1 MKKIALLGMLLVS
14 LNGCLVSFYRT
25 HTYPDLSHRQIQQ
38 ITDPARIVIID
49 LGDSAYLA
57 EQVTIEQGMLSATLL
72 RTTTGDTSLPM
83 PSLRKGVHYI
93 EPPKRKK
100 IHAIV
105 YVSCF
110 WQKAPADRKLR
121 IPVRDIIEVHSFTAA
136 TLANA
141 GGNLIAY
148 LVSLLVIA
156 YFVLKFLA
164 VTGLL

>member
-25 HTYPDLSHRQIQQ
+25 HSYPDLSHKQIEQ

-83 PSLRKGVHYI
+83 PSLRKGVHSA
-93 EPPKRKK
+93 EPKNRKQLQ
-100 IHAIV
+100 AIV
-105 YVSCF
+105 YISCF
-110 WQKAPADRKLR
+110 WQKAPADRKMR

-136 TLANA
+136 TLANI
-141 GGNLIAY
+141 GGNLA
-148 LVSLLVIA
+148 LVLLGILITA
-156 YFVLKFLA
+156 YFVLKFMLIL
-164 VTGLL
+164 GII